1 MIDRRKDQAG
11 EGHMDPGLYA
21 SPEWGVREEM
31 GLAGAQELVRE

>member
-11 EGHMDPGLYA
+11 EGHMDPGLDA
-21 SPEWGVREEM
+21 RPEWGVREEM